1 MPIRTTA
8 HISLL
13 ACTMSVSLTG
23 AAVAEP
29 PILQSSSHD
38 LLHVLIVGA
47 QAPYPVP
54 QRNDAARVVNVC
66 LRDSSGSALRKAFD
80 SQRDRP
86 ARFVV
91 PVSGKRCAGFEATRQ
106 VFYLSKDRD
115 AADSGAADGAAM
127 KIVLSYPVDLRGLGS
142 SILVFDWVKDR

>member
-13 ACTMSVSLTG
+13 ALTLSVSVTG
-23 AAVAEP
+23 PVRADP
-29 PILQSSSHD
+29 PILQSSRHD
-38 LLHVLIVGA
+38 VLRVLTLGA

-66 LRDSSGSALRKAFD
+66 VRDGTGSALRKAFD
-80 SQRDRP
+80 SQRGEP

-91 PVSGKRCAGFEATRQ
+91 PVGGKRCAGFQATRQ
-106 VFYLSKDRD
+106 TFYFFKDMGNGM
-115 AADSGAADGAAM
+115 S
-127 KIVLSYPVDLRGLGS
+127 IVLSYPVDLRGLGP